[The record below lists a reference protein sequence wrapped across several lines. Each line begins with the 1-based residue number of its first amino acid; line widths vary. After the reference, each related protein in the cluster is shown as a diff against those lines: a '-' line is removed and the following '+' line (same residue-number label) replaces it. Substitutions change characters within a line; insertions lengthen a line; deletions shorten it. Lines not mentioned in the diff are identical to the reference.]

1 MDLNMLIFY
10 TIVLN
15 FLNLVLEL
23 ETLWSSNSDDD
34 LDVQATATT
43 VQAIGLLLEMLD
55 NTDS

>member
-1 MDLNMLIFY
+1 MLIFY